1 MSSPNAPSPQG
12 SDAGQPPAEDL
23 AAWWPVPGADSHKY
37 TRGVVGIDTGSEDY
51 PGAALLSIAG
61 ALGAGPGMARYLGT
75 APRDLILGRFPSVVL
90 VPGQVQALVVGSGWG
105 QRPDAEARL
114 SGAVSRGV
122 PLLVDADALQ
132 LLPAHLPPESLLT
145 PHAGELARMLSMRR
159 AEVEADPV
167 AAAREAA
174 RAFGCAVLRKG
185 AMQPLATPDG
195 EVRLAIPGPAW
206 TAQAGSGD
214 VLAGACG
221 TLLAA
226 GLPAWR
232 AGLLGA
238 SLQALTASLFP
249 GPHTPDAQARR
260 FPEVLAQTIQPDRLR
275 NTLL

>member
-1 MSSPNAPSPQG
+1 MTRAVTQVT
-12 SDAGQPPAEDL
+12 AEDL

-174 RAFGCAVLRKG
+174 RAFGCAVLLKG
-185 AMQPLATPDG
+185 ASG
-195 EVRLAIPGPAW
+195 HPGWGGAARDPGAGLDRPGRFGGRAGRGLRHASRGRPACV
-206 TAQAGSGD
+206 ASRSAGSQPPGID
-214 VLAGACG
+214 GVA
-221 TLLAA
+221 
-226 GLPAWR
+226 
-232 AGLLGA
+232 
-238 SLQALTASLFP
+238 FP
-249 GPHTPDAQARR
+249 GATHTRCPGSAVSRSPGADH
-260 FPEVLAQTIQPDRLR
+260 T
-275 NTLL
+275 T

>member
-1 MSSPNAPSPQG
+1 MTRAVTQVTV
-12 SDAGQPPAEDL
+12 EDL
-23 AAWWPVPGADSHKY
+23 TTWWPVPGADSHKY

-174 RAFGCAVLRKG
+174 RAFGCAVLLKG

>member
-1 MSSPNAPSPQG
+1 MTRAVTQVT
-12 SDAGQPPAEDL
+12 AEDL

-132 LLPAHLPPESLLT
+132 LLPAHLPPESPPTLGNSPVCCPCVGPRWRRTLL
-145 PHAGELARMLSMRR
+145 P
-159 AEVEADPV
+159 
-167 AAAREAA
+167 
-174 RAFGCAVLRKG
+174 
-185 AMQPLATPDG
+185 QP
-195 EVRLAIPGPAW
+195 VRLPVH
-206 TAQAGSGD
+206 SG
-214 VLAGACG
+214 
-221 TLLAA
+221 
-226 GLPAWR
+226 
-232 AGLLGA
+232 
-238 SLQALTASLFP
+238 
-249 GPHTPDAQARR
+249 ARCC
-260 FPEVLAQTIQPDRLR
+260 
-275 NTLL
+275 